1 MEMDKVTAD
10 VAAYSKMWM
19 DFTTRVM
26 TAGMSFDP
34 SSPSLENATHVRK
47 AVLGA
52 VSEYF
57 DTLMRSPQFL
67 DMMKQSM
74 DNAMAF
80 RQQMNECMTA
90 VRHDTQG
97 SAQEDTDSL
106 MVTMRQMG
114 SRLFDR
120 LDQLESRLDAISK
133 RLDSLHANGTS
144 EPSADGPPAGASAR
158 LGTGGD
164 AAAPQRK
171 PPPGRKHRGGGNAVN
186 PSEEK

>member
-1 MEMDKVTAD
+1 MEMDKVAED

-26 TAGMSFDP
+26 TAGMSFNP
-34 SSPSLENATHVRK
+34 STPSMENADQLRK

-57 DTLMRSPQFL
+57 DTVMRSPQFL
-67 DMMKQSM
+67 DTMKQSM

-80 RQQMNECMTA
+80 RQQMNQCMTA

-97 SAQEDTDSL
+97 SAKEDTDSL
-106 MVTMRQMG
+106 MVTMRHMG

-120 LDQLESRLDAISK
+120 LDQLESRLDAISN
-133 RLDSLHANGTS
+133 RLEALNPNGKA
-144 EPSADGPPAGASAR
+144 EPPAGA
-158 LGTGGD
+158 D
-164 AAAPQRK
+164 APAPQPK
-171 PPPGRKHRGGGNAVN
+171 TPGRKQRGGNAGN
-186 PSEEK
+186 ASEQK

>member
-1 MEMDKVTAD
+1 MEMDKVAGD

-34 SSPSLENATHVRK
+34 STPSMENAGQLRK

-80 RQQMNECMTA
+80 RQQLNQSMTA

-97 SAQEDTDSL
+97 PAKEDTDSL
-106 MVTMRQMG
+106 MVTMRHMG

-120 LDQLESRLDAISK
+120 LDQLESRLDAINN
-133 RLDSLHANGTS
+133 RLDALNRNG
-144 EPSADGPPAGASAR
+144 EGEPPAGA
-158 LGTGGD
+158 D
-164 AAAPQRK
+164 ASAPQRK
-171 PPPGRKHRGGGNAVN
+171 SAGRKTRGGNAGN
-186 PSEEK
+186 ASEEK